1 MAKTATPSTQRSS
14 PVVPRVKVWL
24 EADGEYV
31 FGRGISDILKAVDEA
46 GSIKAG
52 AERIG
57 KSYRHVWSR
66 IKEAEEQLDITL
78 VETQVGGAGDQRST
92 LSELA
97 RELIAH
103 YDALRARVLDLVAT
117 EFSTQFE
124 QLLSRRR
131 RGTKR
136 G

>member
-1 MAKTATPSTQRSS
+1 MAKTAT

-24 EADGEYV
+24 ETDGEYV

-66 IKEAEEQLDITL
+66 IKEAEEQLDVSL
-78 VETQVGGAGDQRST
+78 VETQVGGASDQRST
-92 LSELA
+92 LTELA
-97 RELIAH
+97 RELISH
-103 YDALRARVLDLVAT
+103 YDALRTRVLGLVAT

-124 QLLSRRR
+124 QLIARGRRAS
-131 RGTKR
+131 KS
-136 G
+136 